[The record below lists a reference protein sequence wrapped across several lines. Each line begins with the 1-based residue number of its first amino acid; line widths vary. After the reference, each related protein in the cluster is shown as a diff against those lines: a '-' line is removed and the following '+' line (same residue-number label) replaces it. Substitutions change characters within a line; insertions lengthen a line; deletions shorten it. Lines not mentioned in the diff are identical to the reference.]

1 MPRRSRYAV
10 PFAAAVALA
19 LCVTGVGVAWAQSFK
34 PPPAPARHATDTAG
48 FVSPGTIRQLDA
60 RLQKYERDTGRQVV
74 LWIGRSTGNVSIEE
88 WAARTFEAWDIG
100 RKGKDDG
107 VGIFIFAADRKL
119 RIEVGY
125 GLEGDL
131 PDLTANRII
140 QEEAVPRLRAGDAD
154 GAVVATVGA
163 VLQRIGGEV
172 GAPAQPPS
180 PAQQYGRRAPQRE
193 ASVFETI
200 VCAIFAVI
208 MLILFITNPRLAL
221 LLLMSMGGGGG
232 RGGGGFGGGGGGGF
246 GGGGGRSGGGG
257 ASGSW

>member
-1 MPRRSRYAV
+1 MRMRPRHAL
-10 PFAAAVALA
+10 PLALA
-19 LCVTGVGVAWAQSFK
+19 LFVGAVAWAQGFK

-60 RLQKYERDTGRQVV
+60 RLSKYERDTGRQVV

-88 WAARTFEAWDIG
+88 WAVRTFEAWGIG

-107 VGIFIFAADRKL
+107 VGIFIFANDRRL

-131 PDLTANRII
+131 PDLLANRII
-140 QEEAVPRLRAGDAD
+140 QEEAVPRLRAGDPD
-154 GAVVATVGA
+154 GAVVATVGS
-163 VLQRIGGEV
+163 VLQRLGGEV
-172 GAPAQPPS
+172 GAPAQPPA
-180 PAQQYGRRAPQRE
+180 PKVAPYGARQQQRQG
-193 ASVFETI
+193 SIFETI
-200 VCAIFAVI
+200 VCAIFGFI
-208 MLILFITNPRLAL
+208 MLVLFITNPRLAL
-221 LLLMSMGGGGG
+221 LLLMSMGSGGG
-232 RGGGGFGGGGGGGF
+232 RGGGFGGGGGGF